1 MIEKLRARGFKGIKR
16 GIDLDEIEIDFTGKG
31 GLIALDGANG
41 RGKTSVLDLL
51 HPFDCLASRDGSLY
65 THCFLRNSEK
75 ELAFTYGGKHYRTLI
90 KIDSESGRSEGY
102 AWIDHSEASVVK
114 GKISEYHKWAIQ
126 EFGSPELFFA
136 SIFCAQNSKK
146 ISDMT
151 VGTLKS
157 LFVEFLRL
165 ERYEAWSDT
174 SKQAANIIEG
184 RISQVDN
191 QISALTE
198 ATTKKDEVSF
208 ALDGYRVKTLPT
220 WEDEKERL
228 QRELAEKR
236 LQIDGLKE
244 TINKNT
250 LALERKRDLQT
261 QIDQLNAD
269 LANEKDTAA
278 AEINALSVKYR
289 EIKGELADKL
299 AFLLER
305 GKIEAAADRQRDLE
319 NSLVVLQSAID
330 RLTGEQSENQGKIH
344 VIETEL
350 AALRQSLKTLETD
363 PENLRLGKIIEEAEW
378 NVAEKE
384 RQFRDLALDFQLLA
398 LQAEISSLEKAALVG
413 DGIDATCQSV
423 TCAAIKSVNEARERL
438 PVVINSLAVRKSE
451 IGKKEDQLIE
461 EIKAIKAGTGETLNQ
476 KEKRIA
482 WLKQWNQDATVE
494 IFAKESALANAK
506 REATAITEQLTAN
519 RQQIAKARL
528 EITQQKALADRLPE
542 IQIAEA
548 RKTDLEKQLTEV
560 TEQGTARKAEWQR
573 KEASFANQSD
583 LLENR
588 LAEIIIDGRAEDL
601 IVQVKDDIKEIE
613 TVKLADVDK
622 EIQLT
627 RDKIAALQAELKQIE
642 SAGKELEEVKA
653 RRDSL
658 TVEASRWRY
667 LQQACGK
674 NGLQALEIDGAAPLI
689 SARANELLAMGY
701 GPQYSI
707 RIDTQDEEGRED
719 LDIKVISEFG
729 EDSLKQKSG
738 GERVWLLHP
747 IRLAMTLLSKEKSG
761 RHWDYAAFD
770 EQDGALDVKG
780 GATDNFMKMYRPF
793 MQIGELKQIFYI
805 SHKEVCLSYADHIL
819 SFQKGKNPAW
829 S

>member
-1 MIEKLRARGFKGIKR
+1 MIEKLRARGFLGIKR
-16 GIDLDEIEIDFTGKG
+16 GMNLDEIEIDFTGRS

-51 HPFDCLASRDGSLY
+51 HPFDCLASRDGSLK
-65 THCFLRNSEK
+65 THCFLRDSVK
-75 ELAFTYGGKHYRTLI
+75 ELTFTHGGHHYKTLL

-102 AWIDHSEASVVK
+102 AWKDHSEVSIVK

-165 ERYEAWSDT
+165 ERYEVWSDT
-174 SKQAANIIEG
+174 SKQAAN
-184 RISQVDN
+184 V
-191 QISALTE
+191 
-198 ATTKKDEVSF
+198 
-208 ALDGYRVKTLPT
+208 
-220 WEDEKERL
+220 
-228 QRELAEKR
+228 
-236 LQIDGLKE
+236 IDGRAAQMESQITSLLNVINAGTTAIIDDGEAHKVLKESILSKEFIQCDLAQKRNKVDTLKE

-261 QIDQLNAD
+261 KIDQLNQD
-269 LANEKDTAA
+269 LAKEKETAA
-278 AEINALSVKYR
+278 AEINALSVRYR
-289 EIKGELADKL
+289 EIKAELADKL

-384 RQFRDLALDFQLLA
+384 KQFRDLALDFQLLA

-588 LAEIIIDGRAEDL
+588 LAEIIIDGSAEDL
-601 IVQVKDDIKEIE
+601 IIQVKDDIKEIE